1 MCISNVVNND
11 KICLTLYSWLLVQN
25 DSSSTS
31 RRESLEIQ
39 EMLANPSL
47 WPPLS
52 SPASSAK
59 EDDRDSAS
67 GDWIDKVIVNKHD
80 NLRKDQNSS
89 ASREVGNGQLPE
101 KLNQSYIRG
110 PTKIHPE
117 QNLNKLTTNKKGNQ
131 DYDQQRIRSEVGS
144 NDDSDHEAA
153 TSDCSE
159 TDSVWQS
166 NIPKITN
173 VPNGLASKSKKQQLR
188 TAKSTE
194 FR

>member
-1 MCISNVVNND
+1 M
-11 KICLTLYSWLLVQN
+11 LT
-25 DSSSTS
+25 
-31 RRESLEIQ
+31 
-39 EMLANPSL
+39 NPSL
-47 WPPLS
+47 WPPLGRL
-52 SPASSAK
+52 ASSAK

-67 GDWIDKVIVNKHD
+67 GKWVDKVMVNKHD
-80 NLRKDQNSS
+80 NIRKDPNPS
-89 ASREVGNGQLPE
+89 ASREVGSGQLPE
-101 KLNQSYIRG
+101 KFNQSYIRG
-110 PTKIHPE
+110 PTKIYPE

-131 DYDQQRIRSEVGS
+131 DSDQQQIRSEVGS
-144 NDDSDHEAA
+144 TDGSDHEAA